1 MGMADDLEGR
11 IDALYAMPLERFTPE
26 RDALAGELR
35 AAGDHEAAG
44 RVKALRKPVV
54 SAWALNALARA
65 DPDGVAELDELG
77 RRLRDAQRRAVS
89 GGDAEPLRA
98 ATEERRRLVAR
109 LAASAVELLGRQGA
123 AGSAHDDIASTLDAA
138 AVDERAAAEL
148 RSGRLTR
155 PLRPPTGFGDAPA
168 LTVVPGGRKAS
179 EPEPADEDER
189 TRTRLLRDLR
199 RELAAAE
206 TRARRGD
213 EAIARAREQLERA
226 EQRRQEARERVREA
240 EAARRG
246 LALELKRLAAA
257 LSKLERQA

>member
-1 MGMADDLEGR
+1 MADDLEDR
-11 IDALYAMPLERFTPE
+11 IDALYALPLERFTPQ
-26 RDALAGELR
+26 RDAFATDLR
-35 AAGDHEAAG
+35 AAGDREAAG
-44 RVKALRKPVV
+44 RVRALRKPVV
-54 SAWALNALARA
+54 SAWALNALARS
-65 DPDGVAELDELG
+65 DPAGIAELDELG

-109 LAASAVELLGRQGA
+109 LAASAVGLLGR
-123 AGSAHDDIASTLDAA
+123 GSAGGSIEEDIASTLDAA

-168 LTVVPGGRKAS
+168 LTVVPGGRKAA
-179 EPEPADEDER
+179 EEPADEDER
-189 TRTRLLRDLR
+189 ARARLLRELR
-199 RELAAAE
+199 RELVAAE

-213 EAIARAREQLERA
+213 EAIARAREQLERV
-226 EQRRQEARERVREA
+226 EQRRREARERVREA

-246 LALELKRLAAA
+246 LTLELKRLAAA
-257 LSKLERQA
+257 LSKLERHA